1 MTERRTAGSK
11 TSLTVIP
18 CPIQTS
24 LQQRAKNMTNHY
36 RFGDYQRKLGA
47 GHDEVSFND
56 LKPELETD
64 ADGNPIPER
73 RVRVK
78 LTSVE
83 TYQLIRPYVS
93 VRFMEQ
99 VRAVVPLG
107 IYLLLFQILILREL
121 EADYWIITG
130 GLFAVIAG
138 LMFFMEGLKLG
149 LMPFGTVIGNTL
161 PRNSPLPLV
170 LFITLLLGIGVTF
183 AEPAI
188 GALKAAGKN
197 VSVEQAP
204 YLYALLNEWSDAL
217 VLVVGFSVGLA
228 AVLGTLRFLY
238 GWSLKP
244 MIYAALVPVLTLTVY
259 SAFDPQLQNIIGLA
273 WDCGAVTT
281 GPVTVPLV
289 LSLGIGIAAA
299 AGKGDSGLSGFGIV
313 TLASLFPI
321 TGVLL
326 LALYVS
332 FTESPTEII
341 AVAQQ
346 TVAAAQAM
354 EPAWY
359 ARSPWEEL
367 ILGVRAIL
375 PLVLFLFLV
384 LRLVL
389 KEKLKNRGEIFYG
402 ITLTIIGM
410 CIFNLGLT
418 YGLSKLG
425 GDVGTLVP
433 AAFTEVPGVEVSPI
447 YIYVIGLTLALLF
460 AWALGFGATLAEPAL
475 NALGET
481 TEKLTNGVFKKK
493 TLLIAVSL
501 GVAFGIA
508 AGLAKLI
515 FHLPLVW
522 MIVPS
527 YLLAVVLTAFSSEE
541 FVNVAWD
548 SAGVTTG
555 PITVPL
561 VLAMGLGI
569 GSAMNAVEGFGILC
583 MASIGPI
590 ISVMITGLWARY
602 KSGVQSEAAIAV
614 SAEQEAQA
622 IL

>member
-1 MTERRTAGSK
+1 MS
-11 TSLTVIP
+11 
-18 CPIQTS
+18 
-24 LQQRAKNMTNHY
+24 NNY

-47 GHDEVSFND
+47 GHNEVSFNN

-73 RVRVK
+73 PVRVK
-78 LTSVE
+78 LTPGE
-83 TYQLIRPYVS
+83 TYQLIRPYAS

-121 EADYWIITG
+121 EADYWIITA

-149 LMPFGTVIGNTL
+149 LMPFGTVIGSTL

-244 MIYAALVPVLTLTVY
+244 MIYASLLPVLVLTVY
-259 SAFDPQLQNIIGLA
+259 SAIDPHMKNIIGLA

-346 TVAAAQAM
+346 TAAAAQAM

-375 PLVLFLFLV
+375 PLVVFLFLV
-384 LRLVL
+384 LRLIL
-389 KEKLKNRGEIFYG
+389 KEKLKNKGEIFYG

-590 ISVMITGLWARY
+590 LSVMITGLWARY
-602 KSGVQSEAAIAV
+602 KAGIQAESAIKKAGI

-622 IL
+622 IV

>member
-1 MTERRTAGSK
+1 MA
-11 TSLTVIP
+11 
-18 CPIQTS
+18 
-24 LQQRAKNMTNHY
+24 NNY

-47 GHDEVSFND
+47 GHNEVSFNN

-73 RVRVK
+73 QVRVK
-78 LTSVE
+78 LTPGE
-83 TYQLIRPYVS
+83 TYRLIHPYVS

-121 EADYWIITG
+121 EADYWIITA

-149 LMPFGTVIGNTL
+149 LMPFGTIIGSTL

-204 YLYALLNEWSDAL
+204 YLYALLNEWSDTL

-244 MIYAALVPVLTLTVY
+244 MIYASLAPVLTLTIY
-259 SAFDPQLQNIIGLA
+259 SAFDPEMEKIIGLA

-332 FTESPTEII
+332 FTQSPAEII
-341 AVAQQ
+341 EVAKQGA
-346 TVAAAQAM
+346 AAAQAM

-359 ARSPWEEL
+359 ERSPGEEI

-375 PLVLFLFLV
+375 PLVVFLFLV
-384 LRLVL
+384 LRLIL
-389 KEKLKNRGEIFYG
+389 KEKLNNKGEIFYG

-425 GDVGTLVP
+425 GDVGELVP
-433 AAFTEVPGVEVSPI
+433 AAFTEVPGVAVSPI

-527 YLLAVVLTAFSSEE
+527 YLLAIVLTVFSSEE
-541 FVNVAWD
+541 YVNVAWD

-590 ISVMITGLWARY
+590 LTVMITGLWARY
-602 KSGVQSEAAIAV
+602 KAGIQAESAIKTAGI

-622 IL
+622 IV

>member
-1 MTERRTAGSK
+1 M
-11 TSLTVIP
+11 
-18 CPIQTS
+18 
-24 LQQRAKNMTNHY
+24 KNYY
-36 RFGDYQRKLGA
+36 RFGDYQQKIGA
-47 GHDEVSFND
+47 GYEEVSFKS
-56 LKPELETD
+56 LTPELETD
-64 ADGNPIPER
+64 AEGNLIQER
-73 RVRVK
+73 QLRVK
-78 LTSVE
+78 LTAVE
-83 TYQLIRPYVS
+83 TFQLLRPYVS
-93 VRFMEQ
+93 VRFVEQ

-107 IYLLLFQILILREL
+107 IYLLLFQILILRGL
-121 EADYWIITG
+121 DTDYWVITA
-130 GLFAVIAG
+130 GLFAVIVG

-149 LMPFGTVIGNTL
+149 LMPFGTVIGSTL

-188 GALKAAGKN
+188 GALKAAGNN

-204 YLYALLNEWSDAL
+204 YLFALLNDWSGAL
-217 VLVVGFSVGLA
+217 VLVVGISVGLA

-244 MIYAALVPVLTLTVY
+244 MIYASLAPVLLLTVY
-259 SAFDPQLQNIIGLA
+259 SASDPHLKNIIGLA

-289 LSLGIGIAAA
+289 LSLGIGISAA

-321 TGVLL
+321 TGVFLL
-326 LALYVS
+326 SQYV
-332 FTESPTEII
+332 FYTQSPEEII
-341 AVAQQ
+341 EIARQ
-346 TVAAAQAM
+346 AAAIGQTTV
-354 EPAWY
+354 PAWY
-359 ARSPWEEL
+359 ESSPGEEI

-389 KEKLKNRGEIFYG
+389 KEQLKNKGEIFYG
-402 ITLTIIGM
+402 ISLAIIGM

-433 AAFTEVPGVEVSPI
+433 AAFTEVPGIEISPI
-447 YIYVIGLTLALLF
+447 YIYVVGLTLALLF
-460 AWALGFGATLAEPAL
+460 AWALGFGATMAEPAL

-481 TEKLTNGVFKKK
+481 TEALTNGVFKKK
-493 TLLIAVSL
+493 TLLMAVSL

-515 FHLPLVW
+515 FHLPLAW

-527 YLLAVVLTAFSSEE
+527 YLLAIVLTVFSSEE

-561 VLAMGLGI
+561 VLAMGLGV

-590 ISVMITGLWARY
+590 LSVMITGLWARY
-602 KSGVQSEAAIAV
+602 KVNLEAKAATMATTI
-614 SAEQEAQA
+614 SAEKEAQA
-622 IL
+622 VL